1 MSLTSQ
7 LKSGRLRRWCADFL
21 TGTDELVGQVQAA
34 ATGHQPIRP
43 AGQVDPDHWATI
55 GGAFGQRLAFLVAHE
70 PPYAAY
76 LGAMNAGL
84 LNPRLVE
91 PLINRWP
98 TRHRSITGNPDS
110 PGIAD
115 TLITEL
121 TSLLIDC
128 LHQEAPPGRLATTAR
143 EELLARACWVLEGWE
158 SAYRSGQL
166 PAPLARHHRA
176 LAAHPSSHPMVNV
189 SLLLDETPHDQVQ
202 ELVRLAGL
210 LHRSGTLERLRALAG
225 NPAPGKPLGMAQ
237 PLFVPH
243 WADGDVIV
251 GNTLLDVKTVITLRD
266 RDRIASWLWQL
277 LGYAWLDYRA
287 DRCRIRGVG
296 LYLGRHGVLVTWPLD
311 HFEDTLTRTSRSL
324 DRVRDDFLREAHQAM
339 TAEGAVPFPD
349 LPARSA

>member
-7 LKSGRLRRWCADFL
+7 LKSGRLGRWCHDFL
-21 TGTDELVGQVQAA
+21 TGTDKFVDQVQAA

-70 PPYAAY
+70 PPYASY

-98 TRHRSITGNPDS
+98 TRHRTIAGNPDS

-115 TLITEL
+115 TVIKDLTCLIVE
-121 TSLLIDC
+121 C
-128 LHQEAPPGRLATTAR
+128 LQQEAPPGQLATTSR
-143 EELLARACWVLEGWE
+143 EQLLAQACWVLNGWE
-158 SAYRSGQL
+158 TAYRAGAL
-166 PAPLARHHRA
+166 PPALAQFHRA
-176 LAAHPSSHPMVNV
+176 LAAHAGHPSVDVLM
-189 SLLLDETPHDQVQ
+189 LLERTPEDQQQ
-202 ELVRLAGL
+202 ELVRLATL
-210 LHRSGTLERLRALAG
+210 LQRSGTLDRFRALAD
-225 NPAPGKPLGMAQ
+225 NPARGQPLGMAQ

-266 RDRIASWLWQL
+266 RDRIAGWLWQL
-277 LGYAWLDYRA
+277 LGYAWLDAKA

-296 LYLGRHGVLVTWPLD
+296 LYLARHGVLITWPLD
-311 HFEDTLTRTSRSL
+311 HFEDTLSHTSRPL
-324 DRVRDDFLREAHQAM
+324 DRLRDDFLHEAHQAM
-339 TAEGAVPFPD
+339 TDEGAVPFPD
-349 LPARSA
+349 RPARSA